1 MNKVH
6 NHVYLLCVDL
16 LYVNNSSITN
26 VYWRNNM
33 ASALTQE
40 LQEIIDLV
48 NLACDKLLS
57 MSDELETAI
66 SGYTPN
72 INLLD
77 KAINLT
83 EELRGVLPILIRRI
97 PRSYTSESYDR
108 GASKLEN
115 RIKRLMKK

>member
-1 MNKVH
+1 
-6 NHVYLLCVDL
+6 
-16 LYVNNSSITN
+16 
-26 VYWRNNM
+26 M
-33 ASALTQE
+33 ASVLTQE

-48 NLACDKLLS
+48 NLAGDKLLD

-66 SGYTPN
+66 SGYSLN

-97 PRSYTSESYDR
+97 PRSYTPESRDR
-108 GASKLEN
+108 GASKLESRIN
-115 RIKRLMKK
+115 RLERLMKK

>member
-1 MNKVH
+1 
-6 NHVYLLCVDL
+6 
-16 LYVNNSSITN
+16 
-26 VYWRNNM
+26 M

-48 NLACDKLLS
+48 NLAGDKLLDI
-57 MSDELETAI
+57 SDELETAI
-66 SGYTPN
+66 SEYSLN

-97 PRSYTSESYDR
+97 PRSYTPESRDR
-108 GASKLEN
+108 GTSKLESRIN
-115 RIKRLMKK
+115 RLERLMKK

>member
-1 MNKVH
+1 
-6 NHVYLLCVDL
+6 
-16 LYVNNSSITN
+16 
-26 VYWRNNM
+26 M
-33 ASALTQE
+33 ASAITQD

-48 NLACDKLLS
+48 NIAGDKLLD

-66 SGYTPN
+66 SGYSLN
-72 INLLD
+72 IKLLD

-97 PRSYTSESYDR
+97 PRSYTPESRDR

-115 RIKRLMKK
+115 RINRLERLLK

>member
-1 MNKVH
+1 
-6 NHVYLLCVDL
+6 
-16 LYVNNSSITN
+16 
-26 VYWRNNM
+26 M

-48 NLACDKLLS
+48 NLAGDKLLD

-66 SGYTPN
+66 SGYSLN

-97 PRSYTSESYDR
+97 PRGYTSESRDR
-108 GASKLEN
+108 GASKLESRIN
-115 RIKRLMKK
+115 RLERLMKK

>member
-1 MNKVH
+1 MA
-6 NHVYLLCVDL
+6 
-16 LYVNNSSITN
+16 SSI
-26 VYWRNNM
+26 
-33 ASALTQE
+33 TQE

-48 NLACDKLLS
+48 NLAGDKLLD

-66 SGYTPN
+66 NGYSLN

-97 PRSYTSESYDR
+97 PRGYTPESHDR
-108 GASKLEN
+108 SASKLESRIN
-115 RIKRLMKK
+115 RLERLMKK

>member
-1 MNKVH
+1 
-6 NHVYLLCVDL
+6 
-16 LYVNNSSITN
+16 
-26 VYWRNNM
+26 M

-48 NLACDKLLS
+48 NRAGDKLLD
-57 MSDELETAI
+57 MSAELETAI
-66 SGYTPN
+66 SGYSLN

-97 PRSYTSESYDR
+97 PRSYTPESHDR
-108 GASKLEN
+108 SASKLESRIN
-115 RIKRLMKK
+115 RLERLMKK

>member
-1 MNKVH
+1 
-6 NHVYLLCVDL
+6 
-16 LYVNNSSITN
+16 
-26 VYWRNNM
+26 M

-48 NLACDKLLS
+48 NLAGDKLLD

-72 INLLD
+72 TNLLD

-83 EELRGVLPILIRRI
+83 
-97 PRSYTSESYDR
+97 
-108 GASKLEN
+108 
-115 RIKRLMKK
+115 

>member
-1 MNKVH
+1 
-6 NHVYLLCVDL
+6 
-16 LYVNNSSITN
+16 
-26 VYWRNNM
+26 M

-48 NLACDKLLS
+48 NLAGDKLLD

-66 SGYTPN
+66 SGYSLN

-97 PRSYTSESYDR
+97 PRGYTPESYDHK
-108 GASKLEN
+108 ASKLEN
-115 RIKRLMKK
+115 RINRLERLMKK

>member
-1 MNKVH
+1 
-6 NHVYLLCVDL
+6 
-16 LYVNNSSITN
+16 
-26 VYWRNNM
+26 M

-48 NLACDKLLS
+48 NLVCDKLLD

-77 KAINLT
+77 KAINLI

>member
-1 MNKVH
+1 
-6 NHVYLLCVDL
+6 
-16 LYVNNSSITN
+16 
-26 VYWRNNM
+26 M

-48 NLACDKLLS
+48 NLAGDKLLD

-72 INLLD
+72 TNLLD

-97 PRSYTSESYDR
+97 PRSYTPESRDR

-115 RIKRLMKK
+115 RINRLERLMKK

>member
-1 MNKVH
+1 
-6 NHVYLLCVDL
+6 
-16 LYVNNSSITN
+16 
-26 VYWRNNM
+26 M
-33 ASALTQE
+33 ASTLTQE

-48 NLACDKLLS
+48 NLAGDKLLD

-66 SGYTPN
+66 SGYSLN

-97 PRSYTSESYDR
+97 PRNYTPESHDHV
-108 GASKLEN
+108 ASKLESRIN
-115 RIKRLMKK
+115 RLERLMKK

>member
-1 MNKVH
+1 
-6 NHVYLLCVDL
+6 
-16 LYVNNSSITN
+16 
-26 VYWRNNM
+26 M
-33 ASALTQE
+33 ANALTQQ

-48 NLACDKLLS
+48 NLAGDKLLD

-66 SGYTPN
+66 SGYSLN

-97 PRSYTSESYDR
+97 PRSYTPESHDR
-108 GASKLEN
+108 GASKLESRIN
-115 RIKRLMKK
+115 RLERLMKK

>member
-1 MNKVH
+1 
-6 NHVYLLCVDL
+6 
-16 LYVNNSSITN
+16 
-26 VYWRNNM
+26 M

-48 NLACDKLLS
+48 NLAGNKLLD

-66 SGYTPN
+66 SGYSLN

-97 PRSYTSESYDR
+97 PRNYTPESRDR

-115 RIKRLMKK
+115 RINRLERLMKK